1 VQTENE
7 KAVRTPM
14 REAFEQ
20 ALAKRPDARF
30 WNTTDAMFW
39 AWQAALQSQVSNTD
53 GWVMVPVE
61 PTEAMVEAAEL
72 DACGR
77 LLADD
82 IADAYS
88 AMLSAAQK
96 AKP

>member
-1 VQTENE
+1 MQTENE

-39 AWQAALQSQVSNTD
+39 AWQAALQSQSNTD

-61 PTEAMVEAAEL
+61 PTQEMI
-72 DACGR
+72 DAGIEEMIR
-77 LLADD
+77 
-82 IADAYS
+82 IDAPEPIYK
-88 AMLSAAQK
+88 AMLSATQK

>member
-1 VQTENE
+1 MQTENE

-39 AWQAALQSQVSNTD
+39 AWQAALQSQVLNTD

-61 PTEAMVEAAEL
+61 PTGPMLEAGIEEMIRI
-72 DACGR
+72 DAPEP
-77 LLADD
+77 
-82 IADAYS
+82 IYK

>member
-7 KAVRTPM
+7 KAVRDPM
-14 REAFEQ
+14 RNELEKLLHDYLDFNIETDGLAQRTREAI
-20 ALAKRPDARF
+20 
-30 WNTTDAMFW
+30 
-39 AWQAALQSQVSNTD
+39 AALQSQVLNTD

-61 PTEAMVEAAEL
+61 PTGPMLEAGIEEMIRI
-72 DACGR
+72 DAPEP
-77 LLADD
+77 
-82 IADAYS
+82 IYK